1 MNLQLE
7 NTHPTQ
13 ADKSDSDLDM
23 EVEGFESDPGHRCT
37 VQY

>member
-1 MNLQLE
+1 MNLQLG

-23 EVEGFESDPGHRCT
+23 EGFESDPGYRCT